1 MIDTD
6 KYEGTDHPELVEFE
20 GETLG
25 DTLTNLITEVERLR
39 EENHIL
45 RMADWEYERVWGWLM
60 ENADYTCRKLLLLI
74 EEWKEEDGLV
84 TIDGMTYKK
93 EMIE

>member
-25 DTLTNLITEVERLR
+25 DTLTNLITEVKRLR
-39 EENHIL
+39 EVAYRKDMQVGERDREVKRL
-45 RMADWEYERVWGWLM
+45 RKVLKDIHYDLTFKG
-60 ENADYTCRKLLLLI
+60 TP
-74 EEWKEEDGLV
+74 EEMNSKALSTLSEVMYVD
-84 TIDGMTYKK
+84 
-93 EMIE
+93 